1 MPASTVLILASI
13 GVLSLT
19 FQWLAWRVRVPAI
32 LFLLAG
38 GILVGPVLGF
48 LKPDEVF
55 GDLLFPMVSLA
66 VAIILF
72 EGSLTLRFNEI
83 RGHGKMARNLIPVG
97 SIVTGI
103 IGTLAA
109 RWVLDISWA
118 VALLFGAI
126 SIVTGPT
133 VIAPL
138 LRSVRPSAKLANILR
153 WEGIIIDPVGALLAV
168 LVFEGIVSWGQ
179 GNVFGHSLYIFGK
192 TLLIGFVIGALAGYL
207 NGLVLRKHLMP
218 QYLHNAATLTFMLGV
233 YAFSN
238 EMAHESGLLTV
249 TVMGIW
255 MANMKQVSVDSILEF
270 KESLSVLLI
279 SALFI
284 ILAARVEFAAITD
297 LGWGLAIVL
306 ALLMLVARPLSVF
319 LSAIGTDLNWREK
332 LFLSWIAPRGI
343 VAAAVSALFAFQLQN
358 LGYESAAALV
368 PMVFVLI
375 IATVT
380 LQSLTARP
388 IARLLKVTEPAEYGF
403 LILGANPVARMIA
416 QALKKHEVPVALADT
431 NWENVRQARMDNL
444 KVYFGNPIS
453 EHASTHLDLTGIG
466 NLLVIS
472 PYKHM
477 NSLATY
483 HFLDWFG
490 DHSVF
495 SLSEGDQ
502 DQKARHQTAE
512 KIQMTRGLFDGV
524 SYAKLASLASQGYS
538 IKTTQLSEEY
548 GYNDFLAKYKGKAI
562 VLFVFDSKDRI
573 SPVRSMDDLQ
583 PDDDWI
589 LISLVPPRKPK
600 ERKPR
605 ESDGE
610 GAEPSAMG
618 GEPSAK
624 DEEPSPKDEKPSTME
639 KEPSVP
645 GGKPPAE
652 SSSPKN

>member
-1 MPASTVLILASI
+1 MPVSTVLLLASI
-13 GVLSLT
+13 GVLSL
-19 FQWLAWRVRVPAI
+19 FCQWLAWRVRMPAI

-38 GILVGPVLGF
+38 GIAAGPLFGF
-48 LKPDEVF
+48 LTPEAVF
-55 GDLLFPMVSLA
+55 GDLLFPLISLS

-72 EGSLTLRFNEI
+72 EGSLTLRYEEI
-83 RGHGKMARNLIPVG
+83 RGHGKMVRNLIPVG
-97 SIVTGI
+97 SIVTCL

-109 RWVLDISWA
+109 RWMLDVSWE

-138 LRSVRPSAKLANILR
+138 LRSVRPDAKLANILR

-192 TLLIGFVIGALAGYL
+192 TLAVGFVIGAIAGYV
-207 NGLVLRKHLMP
+207 NGLVLRKHLVP
-218 QYLHNAATLTFMLGV
+218 QYLHNAGTLTFMLGV
-233 YAFSN
+233 YALSN
-238 EMAHESGLLTV
+238 ELAHESGLLTV

-255 MANMKQVSVDSILEF
+255 MANMKQVPIDDILEF

-284 ILAARVEFAAITD
+284 ILAARVEFAAIAE
-297 LGWGLAIVL
+297 LGWGLVGVL
-306 ALLMLVARPLSVF
+306 AVLMLVARPVSIF
-319 LSAIGTDLNWREK
+319 LSAIGTSLNWRDK

-343 VAAAVSALFAFQLQN
+343 VAAAVSALFAFQLQK
-358 LGYESAAALV
+358 LGYESAGALV
-368 PMVFVLI
+368 PLIFMLI

-388 IARLLKVTEPAEYGF
+388 LARLLKVAEPAEFGF

-416 QALKKHEVPVALADT
+416 GALKKYEVPVTLADT
-431 NWENVRQARMDNL
+431 NWENIRQARMDNIQ
-444 KVYFGNPIS
+444 VYFGNPVS

-490 DHSVF
+490 KDSVF
-495 SLSEGDQ
+495 TLAEGDP

-524 SYAKLASLASQGYS
+524 SYAKLASLASQGYTV
-538 IKTTQLSEEY
+538 KTTQLSDEFTYE
-548 GYNDFLAKYKGKAI
+548 DFLEKHQHQAL
-562 VLFVFDSKDRI
+562 VLFVFDGKGRVT
-573 SPVRSMDDLQ
+573 PVLKMEDVQ
-583 PDDDWI
+583 PESDWA
-589 LISLVPPRKPK
+589 LISLVPPQGPK
-600 ERKPR
+600 ERTSQP
-605 ESDGE
+605 
-610 GAEPSAMG
+610 
-618 GEPSAK
+618 
-624 DEEPSPKDEKPSTME
+624 
-639 KEPSVP
+639 
-645 GGKPPAE
+645 
-652 SSSPKN
+652 

>member
-1 MPASTVLILASI
+1 MTVSTVFLLACI
-13 GVLSLT
+13 GVLSL
-19 FQWLAWRVRVPAI
+19 FCQWLAWRVRMPAI

-38 GILVGPVLGF
+38 GIAAGPMFGF
-48 LKPDEVF
+48 LNPEEVF
-55 GDLLFPMVSLA
+55 GDLLFPVISLA

-72 EGSLTLRFNEI
+72 EGSLTLRYEEI
-83 RGHGKMARNLIPVG
+83 RGHGKMVRNLIPVG
-97 SIVTGI
+97 SIVTCF

-109 RWVLDISWA
+109 RWILDVSWE

-138 LRSVRPSAKLANILR
+138 LRSVRPDAKLANILR

-192 TLLIGFVIGALAGYL
+192 TLAVGFLLGALAGWL
-207 NGLVLRKHLMP
+207 NGIALRKHLLP
-218 QYLHNAATLTFMLGV
+218 QYLHNAGTLTFMLGV
-233 YAFSN
+233 YALSN

-255 MANMKQVSVDSILEF
+255 MANMKQVPIDSILEF

-284 ILAARVEFAAITD
+284 ILAARVEFAAIAQ
-297 LGWGLAIVL
+297 LGWGLVAVL
-306 ALLMLVARPLSVF
+306 ALLMLVARPLSIF
-319 LSAIGTDLNWREK
+319 LSAIGTSLNWRDK

-343 VAAAVSALFAFQLQN
+343 VAAAVSALFAFQLQK
-358 LGYESAAALV
+358 LGYESAGALV
-368 PMVFVLI
+368 PLVFMLI

-388 IARLLKVTEPAEYGF
+388 LAKLLKVAEPAEYGF
-403 LILGANPVARMIA
+403 LILGANPVARKIA
-416 QALKKHEVPVALADT
+416 LALKKLEVPVTLADT
-431 NWENVRQARMDNL
+431 SWENVKQARMENL
-444 KVYFGNPIS
+444 PVYFGNPVS

-490 DHSVF
+490 KGSV
-495 SLSEGDQ
+495 LTLAEGDQ

-512 KIQMTRGLFDGV
+512 KIQMTRGLFGGV

-538 IKTTQLSEEY
+538 VKTTQLSDEFTLD
-548 GYNDFLAKYKGKAI
+548 DFLEKYDRQAI
-562 VLFVFDSKDRI
+562 VLFVLDTREHIMPVKNLSDIKPEKDWTL
-573 SPVRSMDDLQ
+573 V
-583 PDDDWI
+583 
-589 LISLVPPRKPK
+589 SLVPPQARK
-600 ERKPR
+600 ERKER
-605 ESDGE
+605 DTGE
-610 GAEPSAMG
+610 APA
-618 GEPSAK
+618 PA
-624 DEEPSPKDEKPSTME
+624 
-639 KEPSVP
+639 P
-645 GGKPPAE
+645 G
-652 SSSPKN
+652 

>member
-1 MPASTVLILASI
+1 MTVSTVFLLACI
-13 GVLSLT
+13 GVLSL
-19 FQWLAWRVRVPAI
+19 FCQWLAWRVRMPAI

-38 GILVGPVLGF
+38 GIAVGPLLGF
-48 LKPDEVF
+48 LDPEAVF
-55 GDLLFPMVSLA
+55 GDLLFPVISLA

-72 EGSLTLRFNEI
+72 EGSLTLRYDEI
-83 RGHGKMARNLIPVG
+83 RGHGKMVRNLIPVG
-97 SIVTGI
+97 SIVTCI

-109 RWVLDISWA
+109 RWLLEVSWE

-138 LRSVRPSAKLANILR
+138 LRSVRPDAKLANILR

-192 TLLIGFVIGALAGYL
+192 TLAVGFLIGAVAGWL
-207 NGLVLRKHLMP
+207 NGIALRKHLLP
-218 QYLHNAATLTFMLGV
+218 QYLHNAGTLTFMLGV
-233 YAFSN
+233 YALSN

-255 MANMKQVSVDSILEF
+255 MANMKQVPIDSILEF

-284 ILAARVEFAAITD
+284 ILAARVEFEAIAQ
-297 LGWGLAIVL
+297 LGWGLVIVL
-306 ALLMLVARPLSVF
+306 ALLMLVARPVSIF
-319 LSAIGTDLNWREK
+319 LSAVGTSLTWRDK

-343 VAAAVSALFAFQLQN
+343 VAAAVSALFAFQLQK
-358 LGYESAAALV
+358 LGYESAGALV
-368 PMVFVLI
+368 PLVFMLI
-375 IATVT
+375 ITTVT

-388 IARLLKVTEPAEYGF
+388 LARLLKVAEPAEYGF
-403 LILGANPVARMIA
+403 LILGANPVARKIG
-416 QALKKHEVPVALADT
+416 QALQKLEVPVTLADT
-431 NWENVRQARMDNL
+431 NWENVKQARMDNL
-444 KVYFGNPIS
+444 QVYFGNPVS

-490 DHSVF
+490 KGSV
-495 SLSEGDQ
+495 LTLAEGDQ

-512 KIQMTRGLFDGV
+512 KIQMTRGLFGGV

-538 IKTTQLSEEY
+538 VKTTQLSDEFTFD
-548 GYNDFLAKYKGKAI
+548 DFLERYDRQAM
-562 VLFVFDSKDRI
+562 VLFVLDNRERI
-573 SPVRSMDDLQ
+573 TPVKSMDNIK
-583 PDDDWI
+583 PEKDWT
-589 LISLVPPRKPK
+589 LISLVPPQARK
-600 ERKPR
+600 ERKER
-605 ESDGE
+605 DTGE
-610 GAEPSAMG
+610 NPEPA
-618 GEPSAK
+618 
-624 DEEPSPKDEKPSTME
+624 
-639 KEPSVP
+639 
-645 GGKPPAE
+645 PA
-652 SSSPKN
+652 

>member
-1 MPASTVLILASI
+1 MTVSTVFLLACI
-13 GVLSLT
+13 GVLSL
-19 FQWLAWRVRVPAI
+19 FCQWLAWRVRMPAI

-38 GILVGPVLGF
+38 GIAAGPLLGF
-48 LKPDEVF
+48 LNPEQVF
-55 GDLLFPMVSLA
+55 GDLLFPVISLA

-72 EGSLTLRFNEI
+72 EGSLTLRYEEI
-83 RGHGKMARNLIPVG
+83 RGHGKMVRNLIPVG
-97 SIVTGI
+97 SVVTCV

-109 RWVLDISWA
+109 RWILDVSWE

-138 LRSVRPSAKLANILR
+138 LRSVRPNAKLANILR

-179 GNVFGHSLYIFGK
+179 GNVFGHSMYIFGK
-192 TLLIGFVIGALAGYL
+192 TLAVGFLLGAAAGWL
-207 NGLVLRKHLMP
+207 NGIALRKHLLP
-218 QYLHNAATLTFMLGV
+218 QYLHNAGTLTFMLGA
-233 YAFSN
+233 YALSN

-255 MANMKQVSVDSILEF
+255 MANMKQVPIDAILEF

-284 ILAARVEFAAITD
+284 ILAARVEFAAIAQ
-297 LGWGLAIVL
+297 LGWGLVVVL
-306 ALLMLVARPLSVF
+306 ALLMLVARPVSIF
-319 LSAIGTDLNWREK
+319 LSAIGTSLNWRDK

-343 VAAAVSALFAFQLQN
+343 VAAAVSALFAFQLQE
-358 LGYESAAALV
+358 LGYESAGALV
-368 PMVFVLI
+368 PLIFMLI

-388 IARLLKVTEPAEYGF
+388 LAKLLGVAEPAAYGF
-403 LILGANPVARMIA
+403 LILGANPVARKIGL
-416 QALKKHEVPVALADT
+416 ALKKLEVPVTLADT
-431 NWENVRQARMDNL
+431 NWENVKQARMEDL
-444 KVYFGNPIS
+444 QVYFGNPVS

-490 DHSVF
+490 KNSV
-495 SLSEGDQ
+495 LTLAEGDQ

-512 KIQMTRGLFDGV
+512 KIQMTRGLFGGV

-538 IKTTQLSEEY
+538 VKTTQLSDEFTFD
-548 GYNDFLAKYKGKAI
+548 DFLEKYDRQAM
-562 VLFVFDSKDRI
+562 VLFVLDTRGHI
-573 SPVRSMDDLQ
+573 TPVKSMDSIK
-583 PDDDWI
+583 PEKDWT
-589 LISLVPPRKPK
+589 LVSLVPPQARK
-600 ERKPR
+600 ERKER
-605 ESDGE
+605 DTGE
-610 GAEPSAMG
+610 APEPA
-618 GEPSAK
+618 
-624 DEEPSPKDEKPSTME
+624 
-639 KEPSVP
+639 
-645 GGKPPAE
+645 PA
-652 SSSPKN
+652 

>member
-1 MPASTVLILASI
+1 MPVSTVMLLASI
-13 GVLSLT
+13 GVLSL
-19 FQWLAWRVRVPAI
+19 FCQWLASRVRMPAI

-38 GILVGPVLGF
+38 GIAVGPMSGF
-48 LKPDEVF
+48 LAPDAVF

-72 EGSLTLRFNEI
+72 EGSLTLRYEEI
-83 RGHGKMARNLIPVG
+83 RGHGKMVRNLIPVG
-97 SIVTGI
+97 AIVTCT
-103 IGTLAA
+103 IGTLTAH
-109 RWVLDISWA
+109 WVLGISWG

-138 LRSVRPSAKLANILR
+138 LRSVRPDAKLANILR

-192 TLLIGFVIGALAGYL
+192 TLVVGFLIGAAAGYL
-207 NGLVLRKHLMP
+207 NGLVLRLHLIP
-218 QYLHNAATLTFMLGV
+218 QYLHNAGTLTFMLGV
-233 YAFSN
+233 YAISN

-284 ILAARVEFAAITD
+284 ILAARIEFNAIAS
-297 LGWGLAIVL
+297 LGWGLVVVL
-306 ALLMLVARPLSVF
+306 AILMLVARPLSIV
-319 LSAIGTDLNWREK
+319 LSATGTSLNWREK

-358 LGYESAAALV
+358 LGYANADALV
-368 PMVFVLI
+368 PLVFMLI

-388 IARLLKVTEPAEYGF
+388 LARLLEVAEPASFGF

-416 QALKKHEVPVALADT
+416 QALEKQEVPVTLADP
-431 NWENVRQARMDNL
+431 NWENIRQARMDNL
-444 KVYFGNPIS
+444 QTYFGNPVS
-453 EHASTHLDLTGIG
+453 EHAATHLDLTGIG
-466 NLLVIS
+466 NFLVVS
-472 PYKHM
+472 PYKQM

-490 DHSVF
+490 PNHVF
-495 SLSEGDQ
+495 SLAEGDQ
-502 DQKARHQTAE
+502 EQKARYQTAE
-512 KIQMTRGLFDGV
+512 KIQMTRGLFDGS
-524 SYAKLASLASQGYS
+524 SYAKLASLVSRGYTV
-538 IKTTQLSEEY
+538 KTTQLSEEF
-548 GYNDFLAKYKGKAI
+548 GYEEFLERYQRQAL
-562 VLFVFDSKDRI
+562 VLFVFDSKGRV
-573 SPVRSMDDLQ
+573 SPVLDTGGLK
-583 PDDDWI
+583 PETGWT
-589 LISLVPPRKPK
+589 LISLVPPQAPRDRKDRDASA
-600 ERKPR
+600 EAQDGR
-605 ESDGE
+605 EDQKK
-610 GAEPSAMG
+610 A
-618 GEPSAK
+618 
-624 DEEPSPKDEKPSTME
+624 
-639 KEPSVP
+639 
-645 GGKPPAE
+645 
-652 SSSPKN
+652 